1 MAYEWRL
8 FWVGDGGN
16 AAGSRPVPDWEDL
29 EERERAL
36 GLRERQPILVSPD
49 GRVTHAAL
57 EQQLAAREGVP
68 DLASRRQPRP

>member
-1 MAYEWRL
+1 M
-8 FWVGDGGN
+8 
-16 AAGSRPVPDWEDL
+16 PDWEDL

-57 EQQLAAREGVP
+57 EQQMAAREGVP